1 MKRALVLAGGGSKGA
16 YEVGFVTALK
26 ELGIDYQI
34 VTGTSIGALNGCLL
48 AQGDFDALVKLWE
61 EMDITHIF
69 AGDFDNSF
77 AFDIDTMLN
86 QSNLVVSFF
95 KKYLKEK
102 GANITPLINILNK
115 LLDKDKLLSS
125 PIDYGLCTVY
135 YPSLK
140 PLFIT
145 KLEMEPEYILDY
157 LISSASCFP
166 VFPIHSFKNSSFID
180 GGYYDNLPIDL
191 AFDMGAD
198 EVIVVDMNQEGT
210 HKHYIDRPHITY
222 TRPYLD
228 LGGFLDFSK
237 DALERNKRIGYQ
249 TAMKTYGKLAG
260 VKYTFEMFD
269 TPLYS
274 DFYKEVLYIE
284 RNMRS
289 IFKSDSSGNIV
300 NKFMES
306 HKGRPLLEN
315 EYLYVGLDWL
325 AELVDRDASYIY
337 NFDLFCKDL
346 MIDFS
351 KYIDPQYQMIS
362 LKSSEDLTQSLKQM
376 NKRGIVGRLLHEM
389 IYPKEEKHEVDKF
402 LSKFTKEVVMA
413 RLLYMIYKEIKT
425 VKEQKHELQG
435 YHQKHE
441 QQRI

>member
-34 VTGTSIGALNGCLL
+34 VTGTSIGALNGGLL
-48 AQGDFDALVKLWE
+48 AQQDFDALVKLWD
-61 EMDITHIF
+61 EMDIKHIF

-86 QSNLVVSFF
+86 QSNLAVSFF

-102 GANITPLINILNK
+102 GADITPLVDILAS
-115 LLDKDKLLSS
+115 LLDKEKLLAS
-125 PIDYGLCTVY
+125 PIDFGLCTVH

-166 VFPIHSFKNSSFID
+166 VFPIHSFKNLSFID

-237 DALERNKRIGYQ
+237 EALDRNRRIGYQ

-260 VKYTFEMFD
+260 VKYTFEMFE
-269 TPLYS
+269 TSLYEE
-274 DFYKEVLYIE
+274 FYREILYIE
-284 RNMRS
+284 RNMRFF
-289 IFKSDSSGNIV
+289 FKSDTSSDLV
-300 NKFMES
+300 YKFNDS
-306 HKGRPLLEN
+306 HKGRPLLEK

-325 AELVDRDASYIY
+325 AELMDRDASYIY

-346 MIDFS
+346 MIDFE
-351 KYIDPQYQMIS
+351 KYTDPDYQMIS
-362 LKSSEDLTQSLKQM
+362 LKSSSELTKSLKEISKKGM
-376 NKRGIVGRLLHEM
+376 VGRLLHEM
-389 IYPKEEKHEVDKF
+389 IYPVESKNEIDK
-402 LSKFTKEVVMA
+402 LLTKFSKEVVMA
-413 RLLYMIYKEIKT
+413 KLLYMIYKEK
-425 VKEQKHELQG
+425 KA
-435 YHQKHE
+435 
-441 QQRI
+441 